1 MSLSYA
7 SPQTPPTTPKRVT
20 FQLNPCS
27 DEKMNQV
34 LRRRT
39 FLTNLELPRGE
50 VFLNNLIKI
59 LTKRNYAD
67 KRTKDAVLEEVS
79 DFVLQNGEQKCKDVN
94 RTCIPVDVIYKYGQD
109 MCEMMNGLPFQS
121 LSKRVF

>member
-7 SPQTPPTTPKRVT
+7 SPQFPPTTPKRMT
-20 FQLNPCS
+20 FQLTPCS
-27 DEKMNQV
+27 DEKRSQV

-39 FLTNLELPRGE
+39 FLTNLEMPRGE
-50 VFLNNLIKI
+50 VFLNNLIQI
-59 LTKRNYAD
+59 LTKKYAD
-67 KRTKDAVLEEVS
+67 IRTKDAVLEEVR

-94 RTCIPVDVIYKYGQD
+94 RTCIPDDVIYKYGQD
-109 MCEMMNGLPFQS
+109 MCELMNGLPFQS